1 MKTRLHSPSKPKQA
15 KQAKRLSVRQ
25 KPQVPS
31 PVYTR
36 FDVYWWVASDGPD
49 LCRYRTR
56 NAKDIQQFSA
66 SHFRIIAHPVDPDH
80 NELELILREKDG
92 AWAVKSDSFADLAED
107 YPIAFA
113 TTDEGAV
120 WTVAHDDEV
129 MIIKAT
135 S

>member
-1 MKTRLHSPSKPKQA
+1 MKTRLHSPSKP

-36 FDVYWWVASDGPD
+36 FDVYWWVASDGPE

-66 SHFRIIAHPVDPDH
+66 SHFRVIAHPVDPSQD
-80 NELELILREKDG
+80 EVELILRERDG
-92 AWAVKSDSFADLAED
+92 AWVVKSDSFADLAED
-107 YPIAFA
+107 YPFSFA

-120 WTVAHDDEV
+120 WTDAQDDEIMV
-129 MIIKAT
+129 IQAT